1 MNQLLSP
8 ICFILDPSTSSDQ
21 SLDEVGLLESRRAQ
35 DRWKLLKNITK
46 FGISV
51 REESQFSRNPKGLN
65 HLTRRNAVK
74 NLKVGT
80 TRSSADDLSSGGGGH
95 FHRNFAVERV
105 VSNASQLSSVSGFS
119 DDGYAAIGGAVD
131 TSGDHD
137 DESSEVRT
145 FI

>member
-1 MNQLLSP
+1 M
-8 ICFILDPSTSSDQ
+8 
-21 SLDEVGLLESRRAQ
+21 DEVGLLESRRAQ

-80 TRSSADDLSSGGGGH
+80 TRSSEDDLSSGGGH

-131 TSGDHD
+131 TFGDHD